1 MIRKIL
7 NSIVAAFLGA
17 IAFVALSYSI
27 NLIIGQ
33 VITGD
38 TMRSIVNAVLIS
50 PVCAYLAAVVSKRI
64 CGDAYFFYALLIAL
78 ELGTA
83 AWAVRQGMDLIDMPS
98 QLTSSVTCFIL
109 YYFDMKNDRAARK
122 AEAEKRAARIDAG
135 LPPTEEE
142 EEELRRAAEIE
153 EAIHPEYDPE
163 TWDDTLYNENEPDM
177 WDVPVEDEEEF
188 LHEEYHGAYED
199 DEAEPAESVDGKPA
213 EEAAGGAAGAGEVEA
228 PAAKKEPAKRS
239 EEPRKPI
246 QVRSAVARED
256 RPHDAAEG
264 QGRRRRVRKQ

>member
-27 NLIIGQ
+27 NLITGQ
-33 VITGD
+33 VIAGD

-83 AWAVRQGMDLIDMPS
+83 AWAVRQGMDLVDMPS
-98 QLTSSVTCFIL
+98 QITSSVTCFIL
-109 YYFDMKNDRAARK
+109 YYFDMKHDRAARK

-199 DEAEPAESVDGKPA
+199 DEAEPAESGAGEDA
-213 EEAAGGAAGAGEVEA
+213 EEAGEESAETGAAAE
-228 PAAKKEPAKRS
+228 KDSSAKRS
-239 EEPRKPI
+239 DEPRKPI
-246 QVRSAVARED
+246 HVRSAVARED
-256 RPHDAAEG
+256 RPHEAASG